1 MSDWNEDNFL
11 DKLSD
16 LTGKNAS
23 RERCAEAEN
32 LSARADS
39 EDAAEIADKIREHKR
54 TCAIC
59 SDLRERLSKFD
70 EDDVAGRETGRAGAE
85 ERMDEEGAAAEERL
99 DAWFKEFLSARKRK

>member
-32 LSARADS
+32 LSARANS
-39 EDAAEIADKIREHKR
+39 EDAAAIADKIREHKR
-54 TCAIC
+54 TCPIC
-59 SDLRERLSKFD
+59 SDLRERLNKFD
-70 EDDVAGRETGRAGAE
+70 EDDVTGRQAGSVVSE